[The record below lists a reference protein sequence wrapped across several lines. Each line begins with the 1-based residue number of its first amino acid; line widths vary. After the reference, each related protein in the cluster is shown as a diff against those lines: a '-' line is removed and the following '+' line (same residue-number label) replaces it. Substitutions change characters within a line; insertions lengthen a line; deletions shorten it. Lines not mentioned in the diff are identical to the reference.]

1 MAGRPQS
8 PLGIQSAI
16 YGAPTALGVLTTAGA
31 SITNAATAVPFILRD
46 GSVLRLVSDLAC
58 VVNIGGTA
66 SNVITSASYGMPL
79 VAGVPLILMLPESAT
94 QISVMAAAAVNVN
107 VATMA

>member
-8 PLGIQSAI
+8 PLSMQWAL
-16 YGAPTALGVLTTAGA
+16 YGSPTALGVLTTAGA
-31 SITNAATAVPFILRD
+31 SVNNATTAAPFTLR
-46 GSVLRLVSDLAC
+46 GGAVVRLVSDLAC
-58 VVNIGGTA
+58 VVIIGGTA
-66 SNVITSASYGMPL
+66 SNVITSAQYGTPL
-79 VAGVPLILMLPESAT
+79 VAGVPLILIVPEAAT